1 MGLGKKTIDDQN
13 YCGKKVLVRCDFNV
27 PMKDGVITNDNRINA
42 ALPTIKKL
50 IADGAKV
57 ILCSHL
63 GKPKNGP
70 EAKFS
75 LAPVA
80 VRLSEKLGQPV
91 TFADDD
97 NVVGENAKAAVAT
110 MGNGDVVLLQNTR
123 FRKEETKNMPEF
135 SEELASLADAYV
147 DDAFGS
153 CHRAHCS
160 TAGVTDFIKDTA
172 VGYLMEKE
180 IKYLGNAVNDP
191 ERPFTAILGGAKVA
205 DKLNVISNLLEKV
218 DTLIIGGGMAYTF
231 LKAQGYE
238 IGKSLCDD
246 SKLDYCKDMMAKAK
260 EKGFTF
266 YVHPEIEFY
275 LFEKQDDWAQ
285 TPKPIDEGGYFDHVP
300 RSPGMDFRRA
310 TVNMLEQMGISVEYS
325 HHEAGPGQ
333 NEIDLRYADAL
344 TTADNIMTFR
354 TVVKEIS
361 LERGIHASFMPK
373 PLADAPGSGMHTH
386 LSLFEG
392 DANAFYEAG
401 QEFNMSVTA
410 RQFAAGILYHAAE
423 ICAVT
428 DQYVNSYKRLW
439 GGAEAPSYI
448 CWGHNN
454 RSALLRIPQ
463 YKPGKGNSARM
474 EFRALDPVANPYLA
488 YSVLL
493 AAGLDGIDKQM
504 QLGEPTSD
512 DVWELTDAERQ
523 AMGIQPL
530 PESLDEALKIMEK
543 SDFVADVLGEHAFEY
558 FLRNKHQEWDE
569 YRKQVTPFELKKYL
583 PKL

>member
-1 MGLGKKTIDDQN
+1 MDKQQEFALRTVEERDVRFIRLWFTDVLGTLKSVAIAPAELEAAFEEGLGFDGSAIEGMTRVSEDDMIVQPDPSTFQILPWRGGPQGTARMF
-13 YCGKKVLVRCDFNV
+13 CDILTPDGEPSLGDPRHVLKR
-27 PMKDGVITNDNRINA
+27 
-42 ALPTIKKL
+42 AL
-50 IADGAKV
+50 
-57 ILCSHL
+57 
-63 GKPKNGP
+63 
-70 EAKFS
+70 
-75 LAPVA
+75 
-80 VRLSEKLGQPV
+80 
-91 TFADDD
+91 
-97 NVVGENAKAAVAT
+97 
-110 MGNGDVVLLQNTR
+110 
-123 FRKEETKNMPEF
+123 
-135 SEELASLADAYV
+135 
-147 DDAFGS
+147 
-153 CHRAHCS
+153 
-160 TAGVTDFIKDTA
+160 
-172 VGYLMEKE
+172 
-180 IKYLGNAVNDP
+180 
-191 ERPFTAILGGAKVA
+191 
-205 DKLNVISNLLEKV
+205 
-218 DTLIIGGGMAYTF
+218 
-231 LKAQGYE
+231 
-238 IGKSLCDD
+238 
-246 SKLDYCKDMMAKAK
+246 AKAK

-275 LFEKQDDWAQ
+275 LFENQTDWSKAP
-285 TPKPIDEGGYFDHVP
+285 TPIDEGGYFDHVP

-361 LERGIHASFMPK
+361 LERGIHASFMP
-373 PLADAPGSGMHTH
+373 
-386 LSLFEG
+386 
-392 DANAFYEAG
+392 
-401 QEFNMSVTA
+401 
-410 RQFAAGILYHAAE
+410 AAGILHHAAE

-428 DQYVNSYKRLW
+428 DQFVNSYKRLW

-474 EFRALDPVANPYLA
+474 EFRGLDPVANPYLA

-493 AAGLDGIDKQM
+493 AAGLDGIEQQM
-504 QLGEPTSD
+504 TLGEPTSD

-523 AMGIQPL
+523 AMGIEPL
-530 PESLDEALKIMEK
+530 PDSLDAALKIMEK

-569 YRKQVTPFELKKYL
+569 YRGQVTPYELKKYL